1 MRKILIKVWQGELSP
16 GQALNL
22 IQDGYIRDGP
32 NCRFWLR
39 ELDERVL
46 YILKAVQE
54 KAITVNEAEEEIKEE
69 KKWIIARAKRK
80 ARIRNQAQ
88 AEKSCCA

>member
-22 IQDGYIRDGP
+22 LQDEAIRDGP
-32 NCRFWLR
+32 RFWLR

-46 YILKAVQE
+46 YILESIRE
-54 KAITVNEAEEEIKEE
+54 KAITVNEAEEDIKEE
-69 KKWIIARAKRK
+69 IKWITAQAKRK
-80 ARIRNQAQ
+80 TRIIKSQTKQ
-88 AEKSCCA
+88 SCCA